1 MDAQGIAQWL
11 IDNPQEWFRL
21 AELVAER
28 KPFYARQ
35 LAEDFDLHAV
45 NYHPVNRDDW
55 VDEFQEWKD
64 FDPDC

>member
-45 NYHPVNRDDW
+45 NYATPDDG
-55 VDEFQEWKD
+55 VTEQQEWHD
-64 FDPDC
+64 FDPNC

>member
-21 AELVAER
+21 AELVAEH
-28 KPFYARQ
+28 KPDYAWQ
-35 LAEDFDLHAV
+35 LVDAFGVAAV
-45 NYHPVNRDDW
+45 NYAAPDDG
-55 VDEFQEWKD
+55 VTEQQEWHD

>member
-28 KPFYARQ
+28 KPDYARQ

-45 NYHPVNRDDW
+45 NYHPVDDDG
-55 VDEFQEWKD
+55 VTEQQEWHD